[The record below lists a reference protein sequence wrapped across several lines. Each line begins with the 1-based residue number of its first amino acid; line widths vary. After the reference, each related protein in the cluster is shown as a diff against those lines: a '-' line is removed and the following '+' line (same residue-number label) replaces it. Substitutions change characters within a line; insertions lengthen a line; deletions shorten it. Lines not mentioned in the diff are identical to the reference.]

1 MLNRKRSQGLF
12 GFHLEDL
19 TLKLASN
26 RSESYAAVFVKSH
39 DIYINA

>member
-26 RSESYAAVFVKSH
+26 RSESYAGAFVKLRRN
-39 DIYINA
+39 YISI